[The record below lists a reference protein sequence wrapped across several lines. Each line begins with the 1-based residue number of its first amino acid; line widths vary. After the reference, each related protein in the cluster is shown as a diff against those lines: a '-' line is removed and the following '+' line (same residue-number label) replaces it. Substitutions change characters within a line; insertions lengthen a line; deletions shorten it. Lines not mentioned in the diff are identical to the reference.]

1 MKRLLTLLLCLAL
14 VLGMSAVM
22 AGCGGSSDSGDAS
35 ADTAAEETADAADAA
50 DDESALYGSWIA
62 RTVTYEGQEMDAY
75 DFFNKNTVS
84 WYLAED
90 GDATI
95 WVGQNHALVT
105 WAQKDGGITM
115 KGDLEYDADFTDDTK
130 TALMW
135 HYDVNDIQAEVLLE
149 HYIEEEEETAE

>member
-14 VLGMSAVM
+14 VLGMSLVC

-35 ADTAAEETADAADAA
+35 ADTASEETAEPAA

-62 RTVTYEGQEMDAY
+62 KTATIDGQEMDAY

-135 HYDVNDIQAEVLLE
+135 HYDVNDVQAEVLLE
-149 HYIEEEEETAE
+149 HYLEEEEESAE

>member
-1 MKRLLTLLLCLAL
+1 MKRLLALLLCLAL
-14 VLGMSAVM
+14 VLGMSLVC

-35 ADTAAEETADAADAA
+35 ADTASEETAEPAA

-62 RTVTYEGQEMDAY
+62 KTATIDGQEMDAY

-135 HYDVNDIQAEVLLE
+135 HYDVNDVQAEVLLE
-149 HYIEEEEETAE
+149 HYLEEEEESAE